1 MNELDVV
8 RVKQTVLAT
17 PWFED
22 DPIEVKAG
30 WEGTIVAHADT
41 DTPCIEF
48 NEEYRGENFLVDLNA
63 TNLEVIWEFRP

>member
-30 WEGTIVAHADT
+30 WEGTIVA
-41 DTPCIEF
+41 TPTQIRRALSSMKNIEARTF
-48 NEEYRGENFLVDLNA
+48 SW
-63 TNLEVIWEFRP
+63 T